1 MQVDMTLK
9 YMLLSIPGKIEAHFK
24 QFLKIIKGK

>member
-9 YMLLSIPGKIEAHFK
+9 YMLLSITGKIEPYFK